1 MENPVSKKASLT
13 SNLLITKDVPY
24 ELLELIVQFCDV
36 KPYLSKVFS
45 QPSVVKESIKSLW
58 IKEVPWLKRNR
69 EKFYEGLVSG
79 SFFSKSISCFEIYK
93 IICSIDGSC
102 LQTILKR
109 VLPSDN
115 EYCELIKL
123 GVTSK
128 NFSSRCGLFYV
139 DSNNQN
145 DYDIVMMSVKTYGP
159 SIAYA
164 SERLQMNEDIILEAV
179 KNMPCAIE
187 KTPDKLRFTKTVD
200 ITPSEKDLRHK
211 RKLNELKMPKDMLTN
226 LKNESLNVLLTEI
239 IILYRM
245 GFERS
250 AKLIITII

>member
-1 MENPVSKKASLT
+1 KKASLT

-58 IKEVPWLKRNR
+58 IKEVPWLKRFNR
-69 EKFYEGLVSG
+69 EKFYEGLVPG

-102 LQTILKR
+102 LQTILKCMI
-109 VLPSDN
+109 PSDN
-115 EYCELIKL
+115 GYYELIKL
-123 GVTSK
+123 GVTSR

-139 DSNNQN
+139 GSNNQN
-145 DYDIVMMSVKTYGP
+145 DYDTVMMSVKNYGP

-179 KNMPCAIE
+179 KNNLDALKEI
-187 KTPDKLRFTKTVD
+187 PDKIRFTKTVD
-200 ITPSEKDLRHK
+200 ITPSEKDLRLK
-211 RKLNELKMPKDMLTN
+211 RRLNELRVPKGLLTN
-226 LKNESLNVLLTEI
+226 LKNESLNVLLSRDYYFKTYGLRK
-239 IILYRM
+239 ILR
-245 GFERS
+245 
-250 AKLIITII
+250 I